1 MALLFSGLV
10 LLPNSDQFID
20 VNVIKIFLTHNMVHT
35 LLGDILHSL
44 HTSTMKKRGTLMCYI
59 PLLSRWFILHLPW
72 SVIKNEQGLRWSQRL
87 MSLAHSDIHLCSRSQ
102 ADVTIIGCY
111 GESPNVPL
119 IGIRVGITYNPVF
132 SNFQKKKKQFFLN
145 FW

>member
-1 MALLFSGLV
+1 MDFLIYGLV
-10 LLPNSDQFID
+10 LFLNPDQFID
-20 VNVIKIFLTHNMVHT
+20 VNAIKIYLTRNLVHV

-44 HTSTMKKRGTLMCYI
+44 YTRIMNKRGTLMCCI
-59 PLLSRWFILHLPW
+59 HLLSRWFISHLPQ

-132 SNFQKKKKQFFLN
+132 SNFQEKKNSFF
-145 FW
+145 